1 MRANTETGTGTG
13 TETGGGTGAERRA
26 VAFVGLGG
34 MGSGM
39 AHALLEAGFPLTV
52 HNRTASR
59 AEPLTAAGAV
69 AAATAGDA
77 VDGADVVVVSLA
89 DEAAVEEVV
98 FGALAGRLR
107 PGALLLDTSTV
118 SPGYSRDA
126 AGRLAGLGVRRVEA
140 CVVGN
145 PLMARAGKLRVFTA
159 GDPADAEAAG
169 DVLAA
174 LGREVRHLGATG
186 NACVLKLAFNV
197 LLGVQVAALAEAVTM
212 AEGAGLP
219 REELLDALTGSGFS
233 APTLDFRAGF
243 MRSREY
249 APAAFRTAL
258 MAKDLRLAL
267 DVGASGGAPMP
278 VTTRAA
284 DRYRWAAEAGRADQ
298 DAAAIVE
305 LPG

>member
-1 MRANTETGTGTG
+1 MHADTGTDI
-13 TETGGGTGAERRA
+13 GTGAGADTGRRP

-39 AHALLEAGFPLTV
+39 ALALLEAGFPLTV

-59 AEPLTAAGAV
+59 AEPLAAAGAAV
-69 AAATAGDA
+69 AATAGDA
-77 VDGADVVVVSLA
+77 ADGAAVVVVSLA
-89 DEAAVEEVV
+89 DEGAVEEVV
-98 FGALAGRLR
+98 FGTLAERLR
-107 PGALLLDTSTV
+107 PGTLLLDTSTV
-118 SPGYSRDA
+118 SPGYSREA
-126 AGRLAGLGVRRVEA
+126 AARLAGAGVRRVEA

-145 PLMARAGKLRVFTA
+145 PLMARAGRLRVFTA

-174 LGREVRHLGATG
+174 LGQEVRHLGPAG
-186 NACVLKLAFNV
+186 SACVLKLSFNV

-212 AEGAGLP
+212 AEGAGLD
-219 REELLDALTGSGFS
+219 RELLLDALTGSGFS

-267 DVGASGGAPMP
+267 DVGATGGAPMP
-278 VTTRAA
+278 VTARAA
-284 DRYRWAAEAGRADQ
+284 GRYTAAAEAGRADQ

-305 LPG
+305 LTD